1 MTQPAGGW
9 NSSSRGFCHIKMM
22 FFSQVS
28 LYFVLLGEMKK
39 ILQHRFPPFNSCTSL
54 LTECFIDCCQPNLID
69 CDLMRYISWAAS
81 LRRRAEGQPFP
92 LREQRAHPKWKGMVR
107 NISIYWEWC
116 CSLANGSSQL
126 VFTVGADWA
135 PSSLIALC
143 VLTVCWGDSRQKVE
157 LRNTMRTHA
166 MIGLSWTA
174 VGALLSL

>member
-1 MTQPAGGW
+1 MAETALVEASAISKWCFFHRSPFI
-9 NSSSRGFCHIKMM
+9 SSFWVKWKKYCNIDSRH
-22 FFSQVS
+22 STAVQ
-28 LYFVLLGEMKK
+28 
-39 ILQHRFPPFNSCTSL
+39 CTSL
-54 LTECFIDCCQPNLID
+54 LTECFIDCCQLNLID

-81 LRRRAEGQPFP
+81 LRRRVEGQPFP

-116 CSLANGSSQL
+116 RSLANGSSQL